1 MGLSKWCHEG
11 RNLEVKTWWAGVE
24 SVGLQEDTTTYSQK
38 STCASWQM
46 SRGRHWYVYFVD
58 LASGVYNPPLHC
70 KKYEGTKMVGSTR
83 YRALPH
89 SSETTN
95 GSQHI
100 TTINYNRSIIPD
112 AGFCSGAIIMM
123 KRLIHM
129 IFWRI
134 EKKSTGDWC
143 WRMLGNNDGRQIK

>member
-1 MGLSKWCHEG
+1 
-11 RNLEVKTWWAGVE
+11 
-24 SVGLQEDTTTYSQK
+24 
-38 STCASWQM
+38 
-46 SRGRHWYVYFVD
+46 
-58 LASGVYNPPLHC
+58 
-70 KKYEGTKMVGSTR
+70 MVGSTR

-89 SSETTN
+89 SSEATK

-129 IFWRI
+129 YFGELR
-134 EKKSTGDWC
+134 KKVPGTDVGGC
-143 WRMLGNNDGRQIK
+143 LETMIVGQ

>member
-1 MGLSKWCHEG
+1 MMRHSKWCLEG
-11 RNLEVKTWWAGVE
+11 RNLEVKCWWTGVE
-24 SVGLQEDTTTYSQK
+24 SVGLQEDTTMCSK
-38 STCASWQM
+38 NSTCPSWQM

-89 SSETTN
+89 SSEATN

-134 EKKSTGDWC
+134 EEKKYRGL
-143 WRMLGNNDGRQIK
+143 MLEDILWKQWW